1 MCGVCMCVCVYPEQ
15 FLIEYCLA
23 DRTVHRPRVLCSS
36 TVVLS
41 TARVATMAKGKA
53 GKALAGKAKCKVG
66 KAMKGMKAGKA
77 KGKAGKAKG
86 KAGKAMKAGWK
97 KVKDCATQALDYG
110 AQLMETSSMQEA
122 KHSYWCVSVELLEI
136 RREALR
142 QLMLKGMKAGKAK
155 GKAGKAMKAGWKK
168 VKACATQA
176 LDFGAE
182 LMKTS
187 SMKEAKHLYFCVSL
201 ELGEILR
208 EALRQL
214 ML

>member
-1 MCGVCMCVCVYPEQ
+1 MCGVCMSVCVYPEQ

-77 KGKAGKAKG
+77 EGKAGKAMKSMKVG
-86 KAGKAMKAGWK
+86 KAMKSMKAGKAMKAGWK
-97 KVKDCATQALDYG
+97 RVKGCATQALDYG
-110 AQLMETSSMQEA
+110 SELMKTSSMTEA
-122 KHSYWCVSVELLEI
+122 KHLYWCVSLELLEI

-142 QLMLKGMKAGKAK
+142 QLML
-155 GKAGKAMKAGWKK
+155 
-168 VKACATQA
+168 
-176 LDFGAE
+176 
-182 LMKTS
+182 
-187 SMKEAKHLYFCVSL
+187 
-201 ELGEILR
+201 
-208 EALRQL
+208 
-214 ML
+214 

>member
-1 MCGVCMCVCVYPEQ
+1 MCVCVYPEQ

-77 KGKAGKAKG
+77 
-86 KAGKAMKAGWK
+86 GKAM
-97 KVKDCATQALDYG
+97 
-110 AQLMETSSMQEA
+110 
-122 KHSYWCVSVELLEI
+122 
-136 RREALR
+136 
-142 QLMLKGMKAGKAK
+142 K

-187 SMKEAKHLYFCVSL
+187 SMKEAKHLYRCVSL
-201 ELGEILR
+201 ELLEIRR

>member
-1 MCGVCMCVCVYPEQ
+1 MSVCVYPEQ

-77 KGKAGKAKG
+77 KGKAGKA
-86 KAGKAMKAGWK
+86 
-97 KVKDCATQALDYG
+97 
-110 AQLMETSSMQEA
+110 
-122 KHSYWCVSVELLEI
+122 
-136 RREALR
+136 
-142 QLMLKGMKAGKAK
+142 
-155 GKAGKAMKAGWKK
+155 MKAGWKK

-187 SMKEAKHLYFCVSL
+187 SMKEAKHLYWCVSL
-201 ELGEILR
+201 ELLEIRR

>member
-1 MCGVCMCVCVYPEQ
+1 MCVCVYPEQ

-77 KGKAGKAKG
+77 
-86 KAGKAMKAGWK
+86 GKAM
-97 KVKDCATQALDYG
+97 
-110 AQLMETSSMQEA
+110 
-122 KHSYWCVSVELLEI
+122 
-136 RREALR
+136 
-142 QLMLKGMKAGKAK
+142 K

-182 LMKTS
+182 LMNTS
-187 SMKEAKHLYFCVSL
+187 SMKEAKHLYWCVSL
-201 ELGEILR
+201 ELLEIRR
-208 EALRQL
+208 EALWQL

>member
-1 MCGVCMCVCVYPEQ
+1 MVTDMEMGAKPISSDWAPIPCNSDSGKRANRTKNWKPNGSSTVLP
-15 FLIEYCLA
+15 IEYCLA

-41 TARVATMAKGKA
+41 TMAKGKA

-97 KVKDCATQALDYG
+97 KVK
-110 AQLMETSSMQEA
+110 
-122 KHSYWCVSVELLEI
+122 
-136 RREALR
+136 
-142 QLMLKGMKAGKAK
+142 
-155 GKAGKAMKAGWKK
+155 
-168 VKACATQA
+168 ACATQA

-187 SMKEAKHLYFCVSL
+187 SMKEAKHLYWCVSL
-201 ELGEILR
+201 ELLEIRR

>member
-1 MCGVCMCVCVYPEQ
+1 MCVCVYPEQ

-77 KGKAGKAKG
+77 KGKAGKA
-86 KAGKAMKAGWK
+86 
-97 KVKDCATQALDYG
+97 
-110 AQLMETSSMQEA
+110 
-122 KHSYWCVSVELLEI
+122 
-136 RREALR
+136 
-142 QLMLKGMKAGKAK
+142 
-155 GKAGKAMKAGWKK
+155 MKAGWKK

-182 LMKTS
+182 LMNTS

>member
-77 KGKAGKAKG
+77 EGKAGKAKVG
-86 KAGKAMKAGWK
+86 KAMKSMKAGKAMKAGWK
-97 KVKDCATQALDYG
+97 RVKACATQALDYG
-110 AQLMETSSMQEA
+110 SELMKTSSMKET
-122 KHSYWCVSVELLEI
+122 KHLYWCVSLELLEI

-142 QLMLKGMKAGKAK
+142 QLML
-155 GKAGKAMKAGWKK
+155 
-168 VKACATQA
+168 
-176 LDFGAE
+176 
-182 LMKTS
+182 
-187 SMKEAKHLYFCVSL
+187 
-201 ELGEILR
+201 
-208 EALRQL
+208 
-214 ML
+214 

>member
-1 MCGVCMCVCVYPEQ
+1 MCVCVYPEQ

-77 KGKAGKAKG
+77 
-86 KAGKAMKAGWK
+86 GKAM
-97 KVKDCATQALDYG
+97 
-110 AQLMETSSMQEA
+110 
-122 KHSYWCVSVELLEI
+122 
-136 RREALR
+136 
-142 QLMLKGMKAGKAK
+142 K

-187 SMKEAKHLYFCVSL
+187 SMKEAKHLYWCVSL
-201 ELGEILR
+201 ELLEIRR

>member
-1 MCGVCMCVCVYPEQ
+1 MCVCVYPEQ

-41 TARVATMAKGKA
+41 TARVATMAKLQRCILRKGKA

-77 KGKAGKAKG
+77 
-86 KAGKAMKAGWK
+86 GKAM
-97 KVKDCATQALDYG
+97 
-110 AQLMETSSMQEA
+110 
-122 KHSYWCVSVELLEI
+122 
-136 RREALR
+136 
-142 QLMLKGMKAGKAK
+142 K

-176 LDFGAE
+176 LDFGAD
-182 LMKTS
+182 LMMTS
-187 SMKEAKHLYFCVSL
+187 SMKEAKHLYWCVSL
-201 ELGEILR
+201 ELLEIRR

>member
-1 MCGVCMCVCVYPEQ
+1 MCVCVYPEQ

-77 KGKAGKAKG
+77 EG
-86 KAGKAMKAGWK
+86 KAGKAMKSMKVGKAMKSMKAGKAMKVCWK
-97 KVKDCATQALDYG
+97 RVKACATQALDYG
-110 AQLMETSSMQEA
+110 SELMKTSSMKEA
-122 KHSYWCVSVELLEI
+122 KHLYWCVSLELLEI

-142 QLMLKGMKAGKAK
+142 QLML
-155 GKAGKAMKAGWKK
+155 
-168 VKACATQA
+168 
-176 LDFGAE
+176 
-182 LMKTS
+182 
-187 SMKEAKHLYFCVSL
+187 
-201 ELGEILR
+201 
-208 EALRQL
+208 
-214 ML
+214 

>member
-1 MCGVCMCVCVYPEQ
+1 MCVCVYPEQ

-41 TARVATMAKGKA
+41 TARVATMAKLQRCILRKGKA

-97 KVKDCATQALDYG
+97 KVK
-110 AQLMETSSMQEA
+110 
-122 KHSYWCVSVELLEI
+122 
-136 RREALR
+136 
-142 QLMLKGMKAGKAK
+142 
-155 GKAGKAMKAGWKK
+155 
-168 VKACATQA
+168 ACATQA

-187 SMKEAKHLYFCVSL
+187 LIRNSNLYHRWHKFKDKCISEKAKHRRS
-201 ELGEILR
+201 ELMQLIAACGAAR
-208 EALRQL
+208 TALLTPTQAF
-214 ML
+214 

>member
-1 MCGVCMCVCVYPEQ
+1 MCVCVYPEQ
-15 FLIEYCLA
+15 FLIEYCLV

-77 KGKAGKAKG
+77 KGKAG
-86 KAGKAMKAGWK
+86 
-97 KVKDCATQALDYG
+97 Q
-110 AQLMETSSMQEA
+110 
-122 KHSYWCVSVELLEI
+122 
-136 RREALR
+136 
-142 QLMLKGMKAGKAK
+142 AK

-182 LMKTS
+182 LMALSMKTS

>member
-1 MCGVCMCVCVYPEQ
+1 MCVCVYPEQ

-77 KGKAGKAKG
+77 
-86 KAGKAMKAGWK
+86 GKAM
-97 KVKDCATQALDYG
+97 
-110 AQLMETSSMQEA
+110 
-122 KHSYWCVSVELLEI
+122 
-136 RREALR
+136 
-142 QLMLKGMKAGKAK
+142 K

-176 LDFGAE
+176 LDFGAD
-182 LMKTS
+182 LMMTS
-187 SMKEAKHLYFCVSL
+187 SMKEAKHLYWCVSL
-201 ELGEILR
+201 ELLEIRR

>member
-1 MCGVCMCVCVYPEQ
+1 
-15 FLIEYCLA
+15 
-23 DRTVHRPRVLCSS
+23 
-36 TVVLS
+36 
-41 TARVATMAKGKA
+41 MAKGKA
-53 GKALAGKAKCKVG
+53 GKALAGKAKVG

-97 KVKDCATQALDYG
+97 KVKDCVTQALDYG

-122 KHSYWCVSVELLEI
+122 KHSYWCLSVELLEI

-176 LDFGAE
+176 LDYGAE

-187 SMKEAKHLYFCVSL
+187 SMKEAKHLYWCVSL
-201 ELGEILR
+201 ELGEIHR

>member
-1 MCGVCMCVCVYPEQ
+1 MCVCGVCMCVCVYPEQ

-77 KGKAGKAKG
+77 EG
-86 KAGKAMKAGWK
+86 
-97 KVKDCATQALDYG
+97 
-110 AQLMETSSMQEA
+110 
-122 KHSYWCVSVELLEI
+122 
-136 RREALR
+136 
-142 QLMLKGMKAGKAK
+142 KAGKAK

-187 SMKEAKHLYFCVSL
+187 SMKEAKHLYWCVSL
-201 ELGEILR
+201 ELLEIRR